1 MPSVFDYRVPGAASM
16 SWDEENGWSLS
27 VRGEPLTSQVHR
39 GLDVAP
45 EPEDVAASAVV
56 CWRALKSRRAVAT
69 TRFAIAAWQVLSS
82 RLC

>member
-1 MPSVFDYRVPGAASM
+1 M

-45 EPEDVAASAVV
+45 EPEDVAAWAVV
-56 CWRALKSRRAVAT
+56 CWRTLKSRRAVTT
-69 TRFAIAAWQVLSS
+69 TRFAITAWQILSS
-82 RLC
+82 RLG